1 MITELK
7 KNLIRGLMFKN
18 GSVNSQHQFIEKV
31 LETVKTMFPEAG
43 DVSLAEVAEDVLN
56 EIIPIYDQYF
66 TEEQLQDLSNF
77 FNTPTGMI
85 YFKNM
90 ELITEECIKIGEK
103 IGGLIINRIQE
114 SNNNKE
120 KENE

>member
-1 MITELK
+1 MITESK
-7 KNLIRGLMFKN
+7 KNLIRSLMFKN

-31 LETVKTMFPEAG
+31 LETVKTMFPEAV
-43 DVSLAEVAEDVLN
+43 DVSLADVAEDVLN

-66 TEEQLQDLSNF
+66 TEEQLQNLINF
-77 FNTPTGMI
+77 FETPTGMI

-90 ELITEECIKIGEK
+90 ELITEECIKVGEK

-114 SNNNKE
+114 SNNDK
-120 KENE
+120 KQTNE